1 MRTLLLRC
9 ILLLTFLPVGH
20 PALAD
25 TWTIRADH
33 WCPYNCAPEDP
44 KPGYMVEI
52 LQRAAHAHGHTLDY
66 KLMPWPR
73 ALEQAREGKITGV
86 VAMVLG
92 NRDGLVVSDKM
103 GIDATCVFV
112 RKDSALRYEKPAD
125 LDQFNRIGIVE
136 GYGYPPEFMQWH
148 TGNPTRVQAL
158 AGDNTLEMQ
167 AKKLAAGRIDAFV
180 ENVNVVRY
188 AQTHIPEL
196 RMAHNGGC
204 MRDET
209 LYFGYSAK
217 NPRAQEIKTQVDQTL
232 AAMRKSGELRKL
244 LDKYGVALW

>member
-1 MRTLLLRC
+1 MRLAFLRC
-9 ILLLTFLPVGH
+9 LCLLACLACPAWGH
-20 PALAD
+20 AD
-25 TWTIRADH
+25 IWTIRADY
-33 WCPYNCAPEDP
+33 WCPYNCAPEDAQ
-44 KPGYMVEI
+44 PGYMIEI
-52 LQRAAHAHGHTLDY
+52 LQRAARSNGHVLDY

-73 ALEQAREGKITGV
+73 ALEQARLGTITGV
-86 VAMVLG
+86 VGMVAS
-92 NRDGLVVSDKM
+92 NRSGLVVSDKM